1 MKRYLMIN
9 LGVAALGAVKY
20 PAYIGLGA
28 AAAYVFDKLIVHGF
42 LPGAL

>member
-1 MKRYLMIN
+1 MKRYLARH
-9 LGVAALGAVKY
+9 LAVAALGVVKY